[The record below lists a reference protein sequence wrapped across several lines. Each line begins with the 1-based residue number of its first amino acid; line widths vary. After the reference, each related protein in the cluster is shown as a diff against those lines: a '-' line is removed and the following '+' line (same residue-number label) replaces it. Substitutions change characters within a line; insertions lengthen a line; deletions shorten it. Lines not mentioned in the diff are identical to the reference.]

1 MFILQNSSMGLHFDQ
16 TANGDA
22 WLIGEQLF
30 FFFYRP
36 NGDKINQGLLVI

>member
-30 FFFYRP
+30 TDR
-36 NGDKINQGLLVI
+36 KETKLIRASW